1 MGKTVERLATRMCFP
16 FCSLVM
22 KIMILKGVCPLKEGT
37 TLPSQRP
44 ISLLSLQ
51 MSKGHSSTEKARKSP
66 PKPPKSESSQ
76 RVVHFWFLL
85 MSYLSN
91 NHVQIRL
98 TTIETQLDEIQ
109 RKLEESL

>member
-1 MGKTVERLATRMCFP
+1 MGKTVGRLATRMCFP

-51 MSKGHSSTEKARKSP
+51 MSKGHSSTEKATKSP
-66 PKPPKSESSQ
+66 PKPPKNESSQ

-85 MSYLSN
+85 MSYTL
-91 NHVQIRL
+91 I
-98 TTIETQLDEIQ
+98 TIMFMKENLVLYLIQ
-109 RKLEESL
+109 NT